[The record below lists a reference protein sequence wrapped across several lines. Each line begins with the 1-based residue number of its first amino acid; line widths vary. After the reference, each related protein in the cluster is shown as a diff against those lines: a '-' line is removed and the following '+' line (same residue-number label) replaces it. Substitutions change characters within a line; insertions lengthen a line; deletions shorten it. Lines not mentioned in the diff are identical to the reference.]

1 VTPFRVS
8 VFAAIAS
15 LVLLLVVLELI
26 RSRRL
31 QERYALLWL
40 VTGAVMLVLAAWRDA
55 LGLLADFVGIA
66 YPPSA
71 LFVLASL
78 FILVVLLH
86 YSTVLSRLSDENKVL
101 AQRIGLLEERLERAV
116 GAEREQESEKP
127 KAA

>member
-1 VTPFRVS
+1 MTPLRVS
-8 VFAAIAS
+8 VFASIAS
-15 LVLLLVVLELI
+15 LVLVFVVLELI

-40 VTGAVMLVLAAWRDA
+40 LTAGVMLVLAVWRDA
-55 LGLLADFVGIA
+55 LGLLADVVGIA

-86 YSTVLSRLSDENKVL
+86 YSTVLSRLSSENKIL
-101 AQRIGLLEERLERAV
+101 AQRLGLLEERLERQA
-116 GAEREQESEKP
+116 GAEHEGDSEKP